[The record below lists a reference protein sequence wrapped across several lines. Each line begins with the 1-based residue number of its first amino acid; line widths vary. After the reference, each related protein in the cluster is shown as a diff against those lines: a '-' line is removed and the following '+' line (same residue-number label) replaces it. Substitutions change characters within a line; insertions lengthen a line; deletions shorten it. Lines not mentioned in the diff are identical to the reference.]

1 MIRLSAW
8 VLPFSTAT
16 LTSNVGYNMIMFF
29 MNMVVLGGFAAVHIC
44 LLNSLPLQI
53 VGIGA
58 LIGLNMILWKLLMNK
73 KYVIVRV

>member
-1 MIRLSAW
+1 
-8 VLPFSTAT
+8 
-16 LTSNVGYNMIMFF
+16 MIMFF
-29 MNMVVLGGFAAVHIC
+29 MNMVVLGGFAAVHIF

-58 LIGLNMILWKLLMNK
+58 LIGLNIILWKLLMNK